1 MEELVML
8 HFPSG
13 AESEINQRL
22 MEKFAGLGVNAIVDR
37 ANNARTLIPDRNRQK
52 SIGITADK
60 KYEIGARE
68 NVGLMQA
75 LLDNRSECF
84 LSLTQQTC
92 CLNQVNR
99 GLCWRR
105 HSQAWFGTSASLHPK
120 LTRTQ
125 LLIILKGDICS

>member
-1 MEELVML
+1 MLEFDRRLPRIEELVML
-8 HFPSG
+8 PFPSG

-22 MEKFAGLGVNAIVDR
+22 REKFAALGVNAIVDR

-75 LLDNRSECF
+75 LLDNHSECF
-84 LSLTQQTC
+84 LSLTQ
-92 CLNQVNR
+92 
-99 GLCWRR
+99 
-105 HSQAWFGTSASLHPK
+105 
-120 LTRTQ
+120 
-125 LLIILKGDICS
+125 

>member
-75 LLDNRSECF
+75 LLDNEGRV
-84 LSLTQQTC
+84 LPILDAA
-92 CLNQVNR
+92 
-99 GLCWRR
+99 GLLPE
-105 HSQAWFGTSASLHPK
+105 SS
-120 LTRTQ
+120 
-125 LLIILKGDICS
+125 